1 MVMTLAQLFREEG
14 REKGLLEG
22 MEKGMEK
29 GIEKG
34 MEKGKTEALLRTALK
49 LLTKRFGFIPGEL
62 KTRISELDASTLDV
76 MIDGILDYESLE
88 EVKRYL
94 Q

>member
-1 MVMTLAQLFREEG
+1 
-14 REKGLLEG
+14 
-22 MEKGMEK
+22 MER

-34 MEKGKTEALLRTALK
+34 MEKGIKKGDTEALFRTALK
-49 LLTKRFGFIPGEL
+49 LLTKKFGFIPGEL

-76 MIDGILDYESLE
+76 MIDGILDYKSLE
-88 EVKRYL
+88 DIKRYL

>member
-22 MEKGMEK
+22 MER
-29 GIEKG
+29 GI
-34 MEKGKTEALLRTALK
+34 EKGKTEALFRTALK
-49 LLTKRFGFIPGEL
+49 LLTKKFGFIPGEL
-62 KTRISELDASTLDV
+62 KTRISESDASTLDV
-76 MIDGILDYESLE
+76 MIDGILDYKSLKD
-88 EVKRYL
+88 VKRYL